1 MLVPSYNRSPQI
13 IKCKRVCKFV
23 DMDAWTLLILLPTL
37 LAVLGAIVFW
47 YWFGRPVNA
56 TKVSHNFSANNLPY
70 AAAGKIGF
78 AIVIANQYEGA
89 ERLNGTAKDKE
100 RWERVFEHLQFDV
113 RTSGEVGLNAS
124 KEEMLRL
131 CNLPQNIRIKQK
143 DVRDYRYIAFVF
155 SGHGY
160 KDANHNDVIVSQDG
174 KSLSLE
180 SEVFPCLFGG
190 RRGDCIKLIFIDACR
205 SDPSQGELS
214 LTKLHVE
221 KAIKHRSQEISLMKL
236 LVEKLFKRSNPA
248 VHATS
253 DFTDD
258 AFIAFATLRGLP
270 TEDDSCGSIFSS
282 SFTNLLHTD
291 ISLVNAMTKVTEE
304 VHNSPTLHY
313 FRPMSVNMLSCEVN
327 LYQSSKLGMYVCS
340 AILHAVV
347 MTCNI
352 VFAPQLVV
360 LISTVVPV

>member
-1 MLVPSYNRSPQI
+1 
-13 IKCKRVCKFV
+13 
-23 DMDAWTLLILLPTL
+23 MDAWALLILLFTL
-37 LAVLGAIVFW
+37 LAVLGAIVYW

-56 TKVSHNFSANNLPY
+56 TKVSRNFNANNLPY
-70 AAAGKIGF
+70 AAAGKIGL

-89 ERLNGTAKDKE
+89 EKLNGTAKDKE
-100 RWERVFEHLQFDV
+100 QWEKVFEYLQFDV

-131 CNLPQNIRIKQK
+131 CNLPQEIAIRQK
-143 DVRDYRYIAFVF
+143 DVPNYRFIAFVF

-160 KDANHNDVIVSQDG
+160 RDTSNNDVVVSQDG

-221 KAIKHRSQEISLMKL
+221 KAL
-236 LVEKLFKRSNPA
+236 KRSNTTA
-248 VHATS
+248 RATS

-258 AFIAFATLRGLP
+258 AFIAFATLMGFP
-270 TEDDSCGSIFSS
+270 TEDDSCGSIFSN
-282 SFTNLLHTD
+282 SFTNLLQTD
-291 ISLVNAMTKVTEE
+291 ISLVTAMTKVTEE
-304 VHNSPTLHY
+304 VLNSPTLHY
-313 FRPMSVNMLSCEVN
+313 FRPMSVNMLSCDVN
-327 LYQSSKLGMYVCS
+327 LYQSAKLGTY
-340 AILHAVV
+340 
-347 MTCNI
+347 
-352 VFAPQLVV
+352 VV
-360 LISTVVPV
+360 LFCMQWS

>member
-1 MLVPSYNRSPQI
+1 MDTLFLLFTLLVGFGTIALIRLL
-13 IKCKRVCKFV
+13 
-23 DMDAWTLLILLPTL
+23 WTLI
-37 LAVLGAIVFW
+37 FD
-47 YWFGRPVNA
+47 RPVSKNSRNSRA
-56 TKVSHNFSANNLPY
+56 YDLPY
-70 AAAGKIGF
+70 AATGKIGL
-78 AIVIANQYEGA
+78 AVVIANQYEGS

-100 RWERVFEHLQFDV
+100 RWEKTFEYLQFDV
-113 RTSGEVGLNAS
+113 RTSGEIGLNAS

-160 KDANHNDVIVSQDG
+160 KDAYHNDVIVSQDG

-205 SDPSQGELS
+205 SDPNQGELS
-214 LTKLHVE
+214 LSKLHVE
-221 KAIKHRSQEISLMKL
+221 KAIKHRSQETSLTKF
-236 LVEKLFKRSNPA
+236 LVEKIFKRSNPT
-248 VHATS
+248 VHAMS

-282 SFTNLLHTD
+282 SFTNLLQTD
-291 ISLVNAMTKVTEE
+291 ISLVIAMTKVTEE
-304 VHNSPTLHY
+304 VLNSPTHHY
-313 FRPMSVNMLSCEVN
+313 FRPMSVNMLSCDVN
-327 LYQSSKLGMYVCS
+327 LYQSAKLGMYV
-340 AILHAVV
+340 
-347 MTCNI
+347 
-352 VFAPQLVV
+352 V
-360 LISTVVPV
+360 LFCMQWS